1 MHVMG
6 KLSIGDAGSVSLSL
20 VEKINKIFEKVSTS
34 V

>member
-6 KLSIGDAGSVSLSL
+6 KLSIGDAGTVSLSL
-20 VEKINKIFEKVSTS
+20 VEKINRISEKVSSS